1 MPRIP
6 VFVIALA
13 AVLPAGAQTIRL
25 APTGDYALNRP
36 ASIDYDPDYCAIWI
50 ANEGPEVTLVTLS
63 GDELRRFGSD
73 LRRIKAIAATP
84 DGLIVTDGF
93 GGFQWL
99 AKDGTPQ
106 GTPFDLGP
114 AGFDTEGIAVTFDGT
129 LILVSDDPARVRWVA
144 PDGRILREI
153 VGETMDPPLTE
164 PQGVAVDP
172 RSGDV
177 LVVDDLEGTNSLF
190 LFNAAGR
197 LIDRADLLPFGLDP
211 EGIAIRPA
219 SGTLFVVFDQGA
231 RVAGLDYTRA
241 AEPSA
246 GPDPA
251 TETAA
256 ETAADPMA
264 DCAFSA
270 LQAPRPPV

>member
-1 MPRIP
+1 VPRIP
-6 VFVIALA
+6 VLLIALA
-13 AVLPAGAQTIRL
+13 AAQPAAAQTIQL
-25 APTGDYALNRP
+25 APAGDYALNRP

-63 GDELRRFGSD
+63 GEELRRFGSD
-73 LRRIKAIAATP
+73 LRRIKAIAATA
-84 DGLIVTDGF
+84 DGLIVSDGF
-93 GGFQWL
+93 GGFQRL
-99 AKDGTPQ
+99 AKNGTPQ

-114 AGFDTEGIAVTFDGT
+114 AGFDTEGIAVTDDGT

-190 LFNAAGR
+190 LFDAGGR
-197 LIDRADLLPFGLDP
+197 LIDRAELLPFGLDP

-219 SGTLFVVFDQGA
+219 TGTLFVVFDQGA

-241 AEPSA
+241 ASPPSA
-246 GPDPA
+246 LD
-251 TETAA
+251 TT
-256 ETAADPMA
+256 A

-270 LQAPRPPV
+270 LQPPRPPV